1 MQKIQGGGGN
11 SLKFRGK
18 SEEVR
23 VGGSSSSWRLG
34 RLLSFI
40 LSIALLFWVSSAW
53 AAKCNFITALERG
66 EEQTIVCYGTSLTES
81 GPWVKGL
88 SDALNARWPNNA
100 TVINSG
106 MSGKNSSE
114 GLLKVREKVISKNP
128 DAVFIEFSMN
138 DAADNLNLDKTAE
151 EALVLAESNLKGIIS
166 EIKTSNPSC
175 EIILQTMN
183 PYVKAPN
190 SSLSNRTGLEKHVE
204 MYRRVAEEGG
214 YLLID
219 NWPSWQ
225 KILEKGE
232 AEYLNL
238 VPDGLHPNEIGSW
251 KVTLHNLYE
260 MLELA
265 DGWIVSENTTLTAD
279 TIVDA
284 LTVADGVTLDLNG
297 YSLICSSL
305 AGSGTITSVPRD
317 LTSPDTDGT
326 HVTWSTNGGT
336 AQNAQGG
343 NGANLFNNTS
353 PSTDS
358 DCSNNGKRIMV
369 KTANLPLAVTYDFG
383 EGNAR
388 KVDKYKI
395 YFARPNHENKSNNWS
410 RGPKTWTF
418 EGSNDGET
426 WKDLDTVGAEDGVS
440 WLTKNCSPKEFSFS
454 NDTAYRFYR
463 ITFTAS
469 SDATY
474 LELHQLE
481 YFNTNPG
488 ELHLNVADGQ
498 TLSSSVTIPDNV
510 RVVKE
515 GAGTLGG
522 STTRVLAVD
531 ANTMVGVEVSSG
543 TLSVAGN
550 FIVGNKGT
558 GTVTVYDGIVAYDL
572 DAYIGHYQGAIGAMT
587 VNGGSVTSTGS
598 EKILYVGNLGNGTLT
613 LNNGTVET
621 YMVRNGWGNSSEGAS
636 GTINLNGGTL
646 RTRRIY
652 TPSNGS
658 GTINFNGGTLKAHSA
673 DPNLGGLITSD
684 TTVNLLKGGGT
695 IDSSAFAIKIGATLI
710 GEGAM
715 RFKGG
720 GSIQL
725 LGANTYTGGTTIEL
739 GTRIITSVETA
750 KDTVLGKLIIDGKT
764 KTADENGIVV
774 FEYSGLADEDVPAP
788 VYKNCGDG
796 TLIYRDGDT
805 IKVDFKA
812 PAWEITAD
820 TTWNELVELHGV
832 PAEDA
837 TVIINAASACK
848 LTINTDVTVAQ
859 IVFTGTNPDVVVQS
873 GVTVTADT
881 ITFSGSGANYL
892 KNDGVV
898 ILNGTGKTELPFHND
913 SRGAYYINNG
923 GRLNVSRV
931 TQGSTTPGL
940 VPEGTNQ
947 FVCVASGATY
957 DVRNVAKNTAS
968 VRLAAH
974 ATVANGSDTS
984 VTTRDRQ
991 IPQLILDGDATAK
1004 IYRSF
1009 GLVGAN
1015 NSKTRLDLGSH
1026 TLTINGG
1033 GTTYSFFLDNTTVSG
1048 TGKILV
1054 AEGKLCACESSSGEK
1069 FTLEIGESGQLV
1081 LDKASGGTANTDFTV
1096 GDFVNNGTD
1105 NSSDNGGSLVVKGTL
1120 SPGNAIKK
1128 LKLANG
1134 ATVRA
1139 SVTKKQT
1146 VTTTFAASG
1155 TITVDASEITKEQL
1169 NAGDV
1174 AVLTVPAAFN
1184 HSGATWG
1191 VTGTNVD
1198 RVRAKWRVNEDGTKT
1213 LYIARN
1219 DAFRVIIR

>member
-1 MQKIQGGGGN
+1 MSG
-11 SLKFRGK
+11 
-18 SEEVR
+18 
-23 VGGSSSSWRLG
+23 
-34 RLLSFI
+34 
-40 LSIALLFWVSSAW
+40 AW

-66 EEQTIVCYGTSLTES
+66 ESRTIVCYGTSLTES
-81 GPWVKGL
+81 GSWVKGL
-88 SDALNARWPNNA
+88 SDALNARWPGKA
-100 TVINSG
+100 LIINSG
-106 MSGKNSSE
+106 MSGQNSSV
-114 GLLKVREKVISKNP
+114 GLEKVQEKVVSKNP

-225 KILEKGE
+225 KILEKDE

-238 VPDGLHPNEIGSW
+238 VPDGVHPNEIGSW

-265 DGWIVSENTTLTAD
+265 DSWIVSENTTLTAD

-284 LTVADGVTLDLNG
+284 LTVEGATLNLNG
-297 YSLICSSL
+297 YKLYCTSLDE
-305 AGSGTITSVPRD
+305 SGTITSTGGTTD

-353 PSTDS
+353 PSTDT
-358 DCSNNGKRIMV
+358 DCRNDGKRIIV
-369 KTANLPLAVTYDFG
+369 RKENLPLAVTYDFG
-383 EGNAR
+383 EGNSR

-395 YFARPNHENKSNNWS
+395 YFARPNHESKSNDWS

-426 WKDLDTVGAEDGVS
+426 WKGLDTVGAEDGVS

-469 SDATY
+469 SDALY

-481 YFNTNPG
+481 YFNTDIG
-488 ELHLNVADGQ
+488 ELHVNVPVGEK
-498 TLSSSVTIPDNV
+498 TTVGSFRFSGMMK
-510 RVVKE
+510 VVKE
-515 GAGTLGG
+515 GVGTLSGITKLGEDAGSAVGMIVGDGKVAVGDATLTVGNNGYGMLTINGG
-522 STTRVLAVD
+522 VVETIGDNNVNLAQ
-531 ANTMVGVEVSSG
+531 NIGSSG
-543 TLSVAGN
+543 TV
-550 FIVGNKGT
+550 
-558 GTVTVYDGIVAYDL
+558 
-572 DAYIGHYQGAIGAMT
+572 
-587 VNGGSVTSTGS
+587 
-598 EKILYVGNLGNGTLT
+598 
-613 LNNGTVET
+613 
-621 YMVRNGWGNSSEGAS
+621 
-636 GTINLNGGTL
+636 NLNGGTL
-646 RTRRIY
+646 KTRRVVKV
-652 TPSNGS
+652 NGAS
-658 GTINFNGGTLKAHSA
+658 GVLNFNGGTLQANKTTT
-673 DPNLGGLITSD
+673 LGGGLIASSVT
-684 TTVNLLKGGGT
+684 TTVNEKGGT
-695 IDSSAFAIKIGATLI
+695 IDSGNLAVTVGASI
-710 GEGAM
+710 HGEGAM

-720 GSIQL
+720 GSVTL
-725 LGANTYTGGTTIEL
+725 SGASAYTGGTTIEL
-739 GTRIITSVETA
+739 GTRIITTVETA

-764 KTADENGIVV
+764 KTADENGIIV
-774 FEYSGLADEDVPAP
+774 FKYSGLADEDVPIP

-796 TLIYRDGDT
+796 TRIYRDGDT

-820 TTWNELVELHGV
+820 TTWSELVEAHGV

-859 IVFTGTNPDVVVQS
+859 IVFTGTNPDIVVQS
-873 GVTVTADT
+873 GATVTADT
-881 ITFSGSGANYL
+881 ITFNGSGANYL
-892 KNDGVV
+892 KNDGIV

-913 SRGAYYINNG
+913 SRGVYYVNR

-968 VRLAAH
+968 VRLSAH

-1033 GTTYSFFLDNTTVSG
+1033 GTTYSFFLDNTTVTG

-1081 LDKASGGTANTDFTV
+1081 LDKASGGIANTDFTV

-1105 NSSDNGGSLVVKGTL
+1105 NSSDSGGSLVVKGTL

-1155 TITVDASEITKEQL
+1155 TITIDASEITKEQL

-1184 HSGATWG
+1184 YSGATWN
-1191 VTGTNVD
+1191 VTGANVD